1 MLSKIR
7 HKVGRYAL
15 QLGEI
20 GAAKTGY
27 NEEFYTNHV
36 SNTLDLISEEVII
49 ITYSINFNKGKNII
63 VISFRGYQNRTFKF

>member
-7 HKVGRYAL
+7 HKFGRYAL

-20 GAAKTGY
+20 GVAKTDY

-36 SNTLDLISEEVII
+36 SNTLDLISEEVRLQLLTVLTSTKVKI
-49 ITYSINFNKGKNII
+49 Y
-63 VISFRGYQNRTFKF
+63 

>member
-20 GAAKTGY
+20 GAAKTDY
-27 NEEFYTNHV
+27 NEGFNTIHV
-36 SNTLDLISEEVII
+36 SNTLDLVSEKVRLQLLTVLTSTKVKI
-49 ITYSINFNKGKNII
+49 
-63 VISFRGYQNRTFKF
+63 

>member
-20 GAAKTGY
+20 GAAKTDY
-27 NEEFYTNHV
+27 NEGFYTNHV
-36 SNTLDLISEEVII
+36 SNTLDLISEELRLQLLTVL
-49 ITYSINFNKGKNII
+49 TSTKNII
-63 VISFRGYQNRTFKF
+63 VISFRGYQKRTFKF

>member
-1 MLSKIR
+1 MLSKIW

-20 GAAKTGY
+20 RAAKTDY

-36 SNTLDLISEEVII
+36 SITLDLISEEVRLQLLTVLTSTKVKI
-49 ITYSINFNKGKNII
+49 
-63 VISFRGYQNRTFKF
+63 

>member
-20 GAAKTGY
+20 GAVKTDYDDG
-27 NEEFYTNHV
+27 FYTHHV
-36 SNTLDLISEEVII
+36 LNTLDLISEEVILQVLTVLTSKRVKI
-49 ITYSINFNKGKNII
+49 
-63 VISFRGYQNRTFKF
+63 

>member
-20 GAAKTGY
+20 GAAKTDY
-27 NEEFYTNHV
+27 NEGFYTNHV
-36 SNTLDLISEEVII
+36 LNTLDLISEEIRLQLLTVLTSTKVKI
-49 ITYSINFNKGKNII
+49 
-63 VISFRGYQNRTFKF
+63 

>member
-20 GAAKTGY
+20 GAAKIDY
-27 NEEFYTNHV
+27 NEGFYTNHV
-36 SNTLDLISEEVII
+36 SNTLDLIQEEVRLQFLTVLTSTKVKI
-49 ITYSINFNKGKNII
+49 
-63 VISFRGYQNRTFKF
+63 

>member
-20 GAAKTGY
+20 GAAKTDDYERFY
-27 NEEFYTNHV
+27 NNHV
-36 SNTLDLISEEVII
+36 SNTLDLISEEVRLQLLTVLTSTKVKI
-49 ITYSINFNKGKNII
+49 
-63 VISFRGYQNRTFKF
+63 

>member
-20 GAAKTGY
+20 RAAKTDY
-27 NEEFYTNHV
+27 NEGFYSNHV
-36 SNTLDLISEEVII
+36 SNTLDLISEEVRLQLLTVLTSTKVKI
-49 ITYSINFNKGKNII
+49 
-63 VISFRGYQNRTFKF
+63 

>member
-20 GAAKTGY
+20 GAAKTDY
-27 NEEFYTNHV
+27 NEGFNTYHV
-36 SNTLDLISEEVII
+36 SNTLDLISEEVRLQLR
-49 ITYSINFNKGKNII
+49 TVLTSTKVNI
-63 VISFRGYQNRTFKF
+63 